1 MSRAHDPAKLLQR
14 WLLLV
19 AVVLSIGAGGR
30 SDAATPGPSSS
41 PRATGEG
48 GDLIGKAAFAWDVP
62 EWIGSPP
69 LTLAGLRG
77 KVVLVRWFTSPDCPY
92 CHASAPALNRF
103 HRDYAHRGLVV
114 VGMYHHKSDEPLT
127 LDAVRGWVRDYGFG
141 FPVGID
147 RDWRTLRRWWLTG
160 PKRDFTSVSFLI
172 DRRGVIRQIHPG
184 GTLGL
189 DTPDFRSMQAKIE
202 ELLAE

>member
-1 MSRAHDPAKLLQR
+1 MNRPGNTANLVR
-14 WLLLV
+14 TRLLLV
-19 AVVLSIGAGGR
+19 VVLISIGGGPGH
-30 SDAATPGPSSS
+30 AAAPEPPSSA
-41 PRATGEG
+41 RAAGEG
-48 GDLIGKAAFAWDVP
+48 GDLIGSTPPAWDVH

-92 CHASAPALNRF
+92 CHASAPALNQF
-103 HRDYAHRGLVV
+103 HREYARRGLVV

-127 LDAVRGWVRDYGFG
+127 LDAVRGWVRDYGFN
-141 FPVGID
+141 FPVGVD

-160 PKRDFTSVSFLI
+160 PKRGFTSVSFLI

-189 DTPDFRSMQAKIE
+189 DTADFRSMQAKIE